1 MINSANIIAKQN
13 NSYVINDPNE
23 WFQLLGWGN
32 NEKWY
37 TITINNGDGDMR
49 PFLWKKNQHGI
60 CIDNIIS
67 HICISNVISDQNVW
81 SNLSVVKKNTK
92 MNKEKTNNSDSDTS
106 PFYWIKRNSL
116 YLYCLKYQRGLTF

>member
-1 MINSANIIAKQN
+1 MSSPIDVEETTKNKIKQAITLKKKWHTITIIKGDGYTKPFLWKIKNMINSANIIAKQN

-49 PFLWKKNQHGI
+49 PFLW
-60 CIDNIIS
+60 
-67 HICISNVISDQNVW
+67 
-81 SNLSVVKKNTK
+81 
-92 MNKEKTNNSDSDTS
+92 EKTNMV
-106 PFYWIKRNSL
+106 YV
-116 YLYCLKYQRGLTF
+116 